1 MVVGDSGT
9 GKTWIASRLALDSFN
24 DNPGATIGA
33 SNISSIWLPQVK
45 ECVDP
50 SAIIVICGNKCDRY
64 NEEQVKEE
72 EAKKYAENIGASF
85 IQTSAPR
92 GSGIKEMFSQAGKQ
106 YLALLGV
113 GCQEDDNKGKVKLDK
128 KNLKKKKDDKDSCC

>member
-1 MVVGDSGT
+1 M
-9 GKTWIASRLALDSFN
+9 
-24 DNPGATIGA
+24 
-33 SNISSIWLPQVK
+33 
-45 ECVDP
+45 EP

-92 GSGIKEMFSQAGKQ
+92 GTEIKEMFSQAGKQ
-106 YLALLGV
+106 YLAISGA
-113 GCQEDDNKGKVKLDK
+113 GCQEDDSKGKVKLDK